1 MACFYYKY
9 KHVLVIFR
17 RQFLISLL
25 PLMFLYHWQ
34 GDWKT
39 YLIGVAV
46 VLLPHLFFA
55 LLYRY
60 LDRQAQREQDIFQAS
75 KVKFVAFRLMTM
87 HFVRLLLI
95 ILGIIIVFAYIL
107 HETNTLY
114 FILGLIVAAIA
125 YVIAGFKQYYTV
137 GE

>member
-1 MACFYYKY
+1 
-9 KHVLVIFR
+9 VLVIFR
-17 RQFLISLL
+17 RQLLISLL
-25 PLMFLYHWQ
+25 PLILLYYWQ
-34 GDWKT
+34 ADWKT

-55 LLYRY
+55 FLYRY
-60 LDRQAQREQDIFQAS
+60 LDRQAKKSEDILQAS
-75 KVKFVAFRLMTM
+75 KVKWLAFRLMTM
-87 HFVRLLLI
+87 HFARLLLI

-107 HETNTLY
+107 HEANTMY
-114 FILGLIVAAIA
+114 FILGLIAAAIA